1 MLSVQGVALFER
13 ISRIRSGL
21 VGRSVS
27 LEVGFES
34 HTRSS
39 VSPVLDQDIKLS
51 PPSAAL
57 CLTVCHHAPCCD
69 DNRLNL

>member
-27 LEVGFES
+27 LEVGFENLEILTS
-34 HTRSS
+34 WEL
-39 VSPVLDQDIKLS
+39 VL
-51 PPSAAL
+51 SAS
-57 CLTVCHHAPCCD
+57 CLQG
-69 DNRLNL
+69 RM